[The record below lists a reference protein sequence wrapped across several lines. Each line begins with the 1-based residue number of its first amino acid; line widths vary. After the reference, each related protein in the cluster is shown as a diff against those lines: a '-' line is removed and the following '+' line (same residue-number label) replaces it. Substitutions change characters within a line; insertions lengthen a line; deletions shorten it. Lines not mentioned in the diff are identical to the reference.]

1 MACVVATKYVD
12 DFSRICWLAEIV
24 FDPDSA
30 VDQSTA
36 PLSVRPS
43 FVCMAEKK

>member
-12 DFSRICWLAEIV
+12 DFSRICWLAEID
-24 FDPDSA
+24 FDPDNA

-36 PLSVRPS
+36 PDDVRPS
-43 FVCMAEKK
+43 FVCMAEEK